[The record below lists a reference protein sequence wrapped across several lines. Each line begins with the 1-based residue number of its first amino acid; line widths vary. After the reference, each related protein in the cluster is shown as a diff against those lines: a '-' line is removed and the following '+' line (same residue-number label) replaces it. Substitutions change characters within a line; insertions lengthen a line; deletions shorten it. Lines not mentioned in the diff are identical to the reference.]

1 MLRALYFD
9 LELKLKERS
18 TKHTSTNPFTDQG
31 FSRIVR
37 RFSFDGIRFG
47 GQQLASFLGI
57 EDFGTRIASVWSEL
71 RPATRGLLERAV
83 QANQAGSAPTRNFQ
97 YDARADLELSKF
109 LTVLDERV
117 AEKREGLDA
126 ETVSKVRSVADTCA
140 TVLLE
145 KTESAEVFTQLVGR
159 ASQQRDYKRID
170 RLADAL
176 NSRFPPSEICELA
189 RSEDAIVRE
198 LANEAL
204 ARCPLP
210 VLTALLGD
218 PVDSDIARGALR
230 RQVVEYGSEDARRIL
245 SLLDQGEEI

>member
-1 MLRALYFD
+1 LFTLR
-9 LELKLKERS
+9 
-18 TKHTSTNPFTDQG
+18 TVP
-31 FSRIVR
+31 RIVR
-37 RFSFDGIRFG
+37 RFSFDGTRFG
-47 GQQLASFLGI
+47 GQELASFLGI

-71 RPATRGLLERAV
+71 RPATRGLVERAL
-83 QANQAGSAPTRNFQ
+83 QASPAGSSPTRNFQ

-117 AEKREGLDA
+117 AEKRAGLDA
-126 ETVSKVRSVADTCA
+126 ETTSKVRSVAETCA
-140 TVLLE
+140 AVLME
-145 KTESAEVFTQLVGR
+145 KTESAEVFTQLVRR

-170 RLADAL
+170 SLADAL

-189 RSEDAIVRE
+189 RSEDMIVRE

-218 PVDSDIARGALR
+218 PVDSEIARGALR
-230 RQVVEYGSEDARRIL
+230 RQVVEYGSEEARQIL
-245 SLLDQGEEI
+245 NFLDHGEEL